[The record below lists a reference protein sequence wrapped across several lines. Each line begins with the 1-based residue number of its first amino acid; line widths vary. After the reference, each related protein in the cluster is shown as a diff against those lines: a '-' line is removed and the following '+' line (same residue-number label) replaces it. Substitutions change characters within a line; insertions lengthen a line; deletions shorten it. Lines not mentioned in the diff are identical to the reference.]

1 LKAVRPQTVATLRGA
16 LTAVLFVAQASQAQ
30 GLESSLDVGG
40 AALRYADTLSTGAA
54 TITPHA
60 LIDWG
65 SAFVD
70 ASGTYSRFTSGGWS
84 TQGSLS
90 ASRFIPT
97 NLGFFGEIGAFAG
110 GSSHNDGTRTGEVIA
125 NGRVHFSR
133 RSGELFFGA
142 GGGRTWDAVDWRTV
156 VLAEAGASIGSEL
169 RSALLT
175 VTPTMVSDS
184 IKYADAQASLSW
196 KRNSRL
202 DFGALLGFRIGDQL
216 TTLGSGARTWASMS
230 AVYRLTSRA
239 ALVAGGGIY
248 PVDLTQGFPG
258 GRFLSLSLRLSGAR
272 QPTQSSN
279 PPVSGQSPP
288 PDIVPDI
295 APTVAE
301 FVVRRTAADSVR
313 LRVNAPRA
321 RVVEVTGDFTN
332 WTPLRLEQ
340 SKDEDWWSAT
350 LQLRR
355 GKYQMNVRL
364 NGGQWIVPPGLLS
377 MLDEFGGSVGLLVI
391 E

>member
-1 LKAVRPQTVATLRGA
+1 M
-16 LTAVLFVAQASQAQ
+16 
-30 GLESSLDVGG
+30 GG

-97 NLGFFGEIGAFAG
+97 NDGFFGEIGAFTG

-133 RSGELFFGA
+133 RNGEFFFGV

-156 VLAEAGASIGSEL
+156 LLAEAGTSIGSEL

-175 VTPTMVSDS
+175 LSPTMVSDS

-196 KRNSRL
+196 KRTTRL
-202 DFGALLGFRIGDQL
+202 DFGAVLGFRIGDQL
-216 TTLGSGARTWASMS
+216 TTLGSSARTWASIS

-239 ALVAGGGIY
+239 AVVAGGGIY

-258 GRFLSLSLRLSGAR
+258 GRFLSLSLRLSGGR
-272 QPTQSSN
+272 QPAPLSN
-279 PPVSGQSPP
+279 LPITGESPP
-288 PDIVPDI
+288 PDSIPDV

-301 FVVRRTAADSVR
+301 FVVQRSAADSVR
-313 LRVNAPRA
+313 LRVNAPMA
-321 RVVEVTGDFTN
+321 SVVEVSGDFTN
-332 WTPLRLEQ
+332 WVPLGLERA
-340 SKDEDWWSAT
+340 KDEGWWSKT
-350 LQLRR
+350 LLLRP
-355 GKYQMNVRL
+355 GKYQMNLRL

-377 MLDEFGGSVGLLVI
+377 MVDEFGGSVGLLVI